1 MASESSNRVAK
12 NTLYL
17 YLRQAISLVI
27 TFATVGITL
36 DILGETD
43 YGINNIVAGAV
54 SMFTFLIGAMAVGNQ
69 RFYSF
74 YIGKKDFKRL
84 KEIVGGIL
92 GIYILLSLI
101 LFILGE
107 TIGLWFLNNKLVI
120 PPERMSAANWLYQF
134 GLISLCLGMLS
145 PPYIALITAH
155 ENMGFYAKIS
165 IWDAIARLI
174 TLFLL
179 VVLPFDKLIAL
190 GCVNLSI
197 GIITQSIYFI
207 YVYRHYPESHTV
219 PNYSKN
225 VIKELL
231 GFNVW
236 NLCGNFAWMIKNQGT
251 GFILNMFFGP
261 VVNAAQGIATGVRGM
276 SSIFTSSFQ
285 SAMVP
290 QVTKSYAS
298 NEKEHMFK
306 IAFSGSKM
314 VFLLMAVVVI
324 PALFNI
330 ELVLNLWLPK
340 VPDHTVVFCQIMLI
354 EVLLEQTSSLLATI
368 QQATGK
374 IRSYQLLIGF
384 YGCLNLPAAYV
395 ALKCG
400 CSPEWVFVI
409 SLFLQL
415 FVIGVRIGY
424 LKRVDTSAKKI
435 YLKKVAI
442 PCIISGLFAASIC
455 FIVPQPGNIFLRG
468 LIILFQIIVTV
479 GCVITI
485 AFNREERNLCI
496 NYLGSFAK
504 KITPKKFKCR
514 FNKSI

>member
-261 VVNAAQGIATGVRGM
+261 VVNAAQGIASGVRGM

-424 LKRVDTSAKKI
+424 LKRVAPSAKRK
-435 YLKKVAI
+435 YLKEAAI
-442 PCIISGLFAASIC
+442 PCLSAGFLAAGIC
-455 FIVPQPGNIFLRG
+455 FLMPHTENIFLQF
-468 LIILFQIIVTV
+468 LIIFLQIIITIA
-479 GCVITI
+479 CVVII
-485 AFNREERNLCI
+485 AFNREERNLCLE
-496 NYLGSFAK
+496 YLGSISGK
-504 KITPKKFKCR
+504 LKLIRFKCR
-514 FNKSI
+514 SNKPV